1 MAAAFRGRPY
11 GQGAGSVLVPPGS
24 GSGSPAP
31 DPAEVLGGVGGGEGG
46 EDGGGTGGVAWA
58 DRDGV
63 VPCGCRCRWAGRCR
77 FAGCRCRACVGFGF
91 EALGLVTGATATG
104 RGFEGT
110 GAAAGVPDARWP
122 MAAIASTASASAP
135 SPPAARRGQVRG
147 SRGSSRARCSSSS
160 SSNSP
165 ANPTTSVSSPASRAS
180 LPHRSSSSRHSASD
194 SYPAAAARPAH
205 SSSGGPSPAPPAAR
219 RIAASVRCPSRGPTR
234 IGLTAGEPSSG
245 RSRNGRRAGPDSAV
259 AEVAGVDRESRR
271 RYPLGQTAERQRQP
285 RGVGGSRTAGGLPPL
300 DAHAQRRRH
309 APGTC
314 VPRARRSPAH
324 RRSPS
329 RQARTSA

>member
-91 EALGLVTGATATG
+91 EGLGVVTGATATG

-135 SPPAARRGQVRG
+135 SLPRLAAARC
-147 SRGSSRARCSSSS
+147 A
-160 SSNSP
+160 
-165 ANPTTSVSSPASRAS
+165 A
-180 LPHRSSSSRHSASD
+180 
-194 SYPAAAARPAH
+194 PAAAA
-205 SSSGGPSPAPPAAR
+205 APGAR
-219 RIAASVRCPSRGPTR
+219 RHRRRTARPIPPPRCGRRPRGPR
-234 IGLTAGEPSSG
+234 YRTARARQGTLPA
-245 RSRNGRRAGPDSAV
+245 SRTLLRPLARPTPRAAGPVRNHPRRAGSQPACAV
-259 AEVAGVDRESRR
+259 RR
-271 RYPLGQTAERQRQP
+271 AAPP
-285 RGVGGSRTAGGLPPL
+285 GS
-300 DAHAQRRRH
+300 D
-309 APGTC
+309 
-314 VPRARRSPAH
+314 
-324 RRSPS
+324 
-329 RQARTSA
+329 